1 MRRSLTGHSLQ
12 LRPMQEGLAFRST
25 SSIGVVV
32 RRGANNPR
40 MTQPP
45 RRHSPIGACPG
56 EGPGSPQDRQ
66 RGARSPPAHFVRPRD
81 RRLPA
86 RKPAPLRSSR
96 QHSWR

>member
-1 MRRSLTGHSLQ
+1 MRRSLTGHSIQ

-45 RRHSPIGACPG
+45 LRLWPIR
-56 EGPGSPQDRQ
+56 GS
-66 RGARSPPAHFVRPRD
+66 
-81 RRLPA
+81 
-86 RKPAPLRSSR
+86 
-96 QHSWR
+96 SW